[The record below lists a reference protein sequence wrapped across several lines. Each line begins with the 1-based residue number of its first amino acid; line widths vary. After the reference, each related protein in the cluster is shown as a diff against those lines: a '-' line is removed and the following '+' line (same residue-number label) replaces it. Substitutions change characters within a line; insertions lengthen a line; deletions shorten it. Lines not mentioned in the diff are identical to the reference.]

1 MRILVTGRDGQVGWE
16 VQRALQAIGDV
27 VAVGRQQLDFA
38 DLDNVRE
45 RLDSIRPDV
54 IVNSAAYTAVD
65 KAETEEEVAFLVNA
79 RAPELMAGWA
89 ARNGAAM
96 IHYSTDYV
104 FSGNLDR
111 PYTESD
117 PTEPLSAY
125 GRSKLAGERAVGLSG
140 CAHAVL
146 RTSWV
151 YATRGRN
158 FLRTMSRL
166 AVERDELRVV
176 NDQVGAPTWAR
187 SIAEATAALIAR
199 ASAAAPTV
207 AAGLR
212 DRGGIFH
219 VTCGGAATWYEFAS
233 EIVRRTQ
240 GARAARIV
248 PISTAEY
255 PTPAR
260 RPANS
265 RLSCDKLEQAW
276 QIRLPEWDAA
286 LAMCMEAEGEAT
298 A

>member
-16 VQRALQAIGDV
+16 LQRALQAIGDV
-27 VAVGRQQLDFA
+27 VAVGRQQFDFA
-38 DLDNVRE
+38 DLDHVRE
-45 RLDSIRPDV
+45 RLDRIRPDV

-79 RAPELMAGWA
+79 RAPELMASWS

-125 GRSKLAGERAVGLSG
+125 GRSKLAGEHAVGASG

-166 AVERDELRVV
+166 AMERDELRVV
-176 NDQVGAPTWAR
+176 NDQTGAPTWAR
-187 SIAEATAALIAR
+187 SIAEATAVLI
-199 ASAAAPTV
+199 
-207 AAGLR
+207 
-212 DRGGIFH
+212 
-219 VTCGGAATWYEFAS
+219 
-233 EIVRRTQ
+233 
-240 GARAARIV
+240 
-248 PISTAEY
+248 
-255 PTPAR
+255 
-260 RPANS
+260 
-265 RLSCDKLEQAW
+265 LSL
-276 QIRLPEWDAA
+276 IHI
-286 LAMCMEAEGEAT
+286 
-298 A
+298 

>member
-104 FSGNLDR
+104 FSGDLDR

-117 PTEPLSAY
+117 PTVPLSAY

-151 YATRGRN
+151 YAMRGRN

-166 AVERDELRVV
+166 AVEREELRVV

-187 SIAEATAALIAR
+187 SLAEATAALIAR
-199 ASAAAPTV
+199 ASAVAPTV

-219 VTCGGAATWYEFAS
+219 VTCGGATTWFDFAS

-265 RLSCDKLEQAW
+265 RLSCDKLDQVW

-286 LAMCMEAEGEAT
+286 LAMCMEAEGVAT